1 MRASADPELPIP
13 DQQLLAELFE
23 SSRPRLLAWV
33 QGELSARLAARID
46 PEGVLQNAFIRAR
59 DRWTR
64 AQNEVD
70 RIDLW
75 LSRMVHDQLVE
86 EIRAA
91 LGPSRNF
98 DREAPL
104 PDNSADHILLHLF
117 GTRSSPTESVR
128 RRERRDLVRNALK
141 QLGARDTEIL
151 TLFAQGFS
159 YKEIGLLMD
168 MKENSANRRCL
179 RALEKLGDFLP
190 PRSALF

>member
-1 MRASADPELPIP
+1 V
-13 DQQLLAELFE
+13 LAELFE
-23 SSRPRLLAWV
+23 ANRPQLLAWV
-33 QGELSARLAARID
+33 RGELSARLAVRID
-46 PEGVLQNAFIRAR
+46 PEGVVQDAFIRASQ
-59 DRWTR
+59 RWTK
-64 AQNEVD
+64 AENEVE

-86 EIRAA
+86 EIRSA
-91 LGPSRNF
+91 LGSTRNF

-104 PDNSADHILLHLF
+104 PDNSADQILLHLF
-117 GTRSSPTESVR
+117 GTHTGPTESVR
-128 RRERRDLVRNALK
+128 RRERRDLVRNALR
-141 QLGARDTEIL
+141 QLGARDAEIL
-151 TLFAQGFS
+151 TLFAQGLS